1 MKTTP
6 INDGG
11 PAFPFA
17 KEMAT
22 ISGLQFSTGMTLRDW
37 FAGKVLDGSDISA
50 VMREAL
56 EAGATPDEFSQALSM
71 SAYKI
76 ADAMLAAR
84 EVKP

>member
-1 MKTTP
+1 MSN

-17 KEMAT
+17 KEMEK

-37 FAGKVLDGSDISA
+37 FAG
-50 VMREAL
+50 
-56 EAGATPDEFSQALSM
+56 QALAGLLAQPAEPEFGAHYFAM
-71 SAYKI
+71 SSYFM
-76 ADAMLAAR
+76 ADAMIKAR